1 MKLALTGIVAGLVL
15 AAGAAL
21 AQAPSGQTAP
31 PRADIVKTVGDWQ
44 VRCFSVQNQNPCDQ
58 FWQQVDSRSGQRE
71 VAISIAYS
79 PSMDRNLVV
88 ITVPLGVSIP
98 KGLTF
103 QTDNYTSPLLHYRV
117 CSRDGCFVQ
126 VADNGFVESLAKSGP
141 DAKLL
146 LARGL
151 QTRRLQKSAGS
162 EATTHRQR
170 PPISMYFVSRNS
182 STP

>member
-1 MKLALTGIVAGLVL
+1 
-15 AAGAAL
+15 
-21 AQAPSGQTAP
+21 
-31 PRADIVKTVGDWQ
+31 
-44 VRCFSVQNQNPCDQ
+44 
-58 FWQQVDSRSGQRE
+58 

-98 KGLTF
+98 KGVTF

-141 DAKLL
+141 DAKLNI
-146 LARGL
+146 
-151 QTRRLQKSAGS
+151 AGDDGKTYSLPVSLKGFAGAHDEMVS
-162 EATTHRQR
+162 EAKARAAK
-170 PPISMYFVSRNS
+170 PAAAPAK
-182 STP
+182 P